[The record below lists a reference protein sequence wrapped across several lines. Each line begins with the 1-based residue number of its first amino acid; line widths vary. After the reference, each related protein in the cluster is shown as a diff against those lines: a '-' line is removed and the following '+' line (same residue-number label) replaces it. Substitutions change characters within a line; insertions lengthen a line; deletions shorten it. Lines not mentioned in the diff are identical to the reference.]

1 MTRTIRPAKGAGR
14 GIEKDRHA
22 RDRRDDLG
30 QHPQPFAGHRRVVIC
45 EAGDI
50 AAGARQTLDE
60 ALANR
65 VGDIYQDDRD
75 RAVLPPQR
83 SDTRAA
89 PGHEHLGVEL
99 DEFRRIPFVERG
111 GAASPAPIDA
121 QILAIAPIE
130 RAKPLHQGGG
140 ARLPVRVV

>member
-1 MTRTIRPAKGAGR
+1 MRNG
-14 GIEKDRHA
+14 
-22 RDRRDDLG
+22 RDDLG

-65 VGDIYQDDRD
+65 VGDIHYDDWD
-75 RAVLPPQR
+75 RAALPPQR

-89 PGHEHLGVEL
+89 PGHEHLGLER
-99 DEFRRIPFVERG
+99 DEFRRIPLVEHG
-111 GAASPAPIDA
+111 VAASPAPIDT

-130 RAKPLHQGGG
+130 RAEPPHKSGG
-140 ARLPVRVV
+140 ARLPVRDV